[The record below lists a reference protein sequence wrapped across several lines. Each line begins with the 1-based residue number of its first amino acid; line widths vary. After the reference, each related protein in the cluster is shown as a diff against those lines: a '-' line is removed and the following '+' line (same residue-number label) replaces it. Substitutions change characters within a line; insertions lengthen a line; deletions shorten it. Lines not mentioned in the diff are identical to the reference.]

1 MMYSQ
6 NDKKIGILNGFRKQN
21 SFGRLLKIYC
31 KFFSA
36 DLMHCPWYIYKVSKK
51 KKKKLSK
58 FIPQPLLGFLREEI
72 RNYKKYNTP

>member
-51 KKKKLSK
+51 KKKKIVKIYPTTVTRIS
-58 FIPQPLLGFLREEI
+58 QRG
-72 RNYKKYNTP
+72 NKKL

>member
-1 MMYSQ
+1 MIK
-6 NDKKIGILNGFRKQN
+6 NRHLNGFRKQN

-31 KFFSA
+31 KFFPA
-36 DLMHCPWYIYKVSKK
+36 DLMHCRWYICKVSKK
-51 KKKKLSK
+51 NKKLSK

>member
-36 DLMHCPWYIYKVSKK
+36 DLMHCPWYICKVSKK
-51 KKKKLSK
+51 KKKIVKIYPTTVTRISQRGNKKL
-58 FIPQPLLGFLREEI
+58 
-72 RNYKKYNTP
+72 

>member
-36 DLMHCPWYIYKVSKK
+36 DLMHCPWYICKVSKK
-51 KKKKLSK
+51 KKKKIVKIYPTTVTRIS
-58 FIPQPLLGFLREEI
+58 QRG
-72 RNYKKYNTP
+72 NKKL

>member
-36 DLMHCPWYIYKVSKK
+36 DLMHCPFYIFKVRKK
-51 KKKKLSK
+51 KKKKIVKIYPTTVTRIS
-58 FIPQPLLGFLREEI
+58 QRG
-72 RNYKKYNTP
+72 NKKL